1 MYATKTFFA
10 KNGVDLYQS
19 GWYPIIV
26 SHSILITL
34 DGQSADVTIET
45 DPASGEKVIVYK
57 FQYITKS
64 TVWYTVRYVDAET
77 GEELYTAK
85 EVETDYDFISEVA
98 PVYGGYIVD
107 SVTKSIGLAASASNN
122 EDEAKKWELENNV
135 ITFYYT
141 KNDTDMMYMVE
152 HYTQDIDE
160 TYTVYLSQQYT
171 VKKGTTVTIADLSL
185 TSLNSSGFVWQ
196 ADVTTVAHGDTVE
209 DITGE
214 TFTINVDDDG
224 NRPVIRL
231 YYNRDSFP
239 YIIRYVES
247 GTENILKTLPDSDT
261 YQALFGTTISHTAD
275 STVVINGQTYIIV
288 GDTERTLE
296 IRAEYDLDGNK
307 LSRDDIAIN
316 VLTIYYQQQNT
327 IVINYQIAVI
337 PSNLVQGDDITLS
350 LNYEIVT
357 ITSGVLNSIQGSS
370 VLFYNTDKYVFLGWY
385 DNSNGD
391 GDCITTKADL
401 SDLVIKGLDPT
412 TSVTYYA
419 VFQLL
424 QQKLKIEI
432 QGGQENEHFL
442 YKIVSEDGSELI
454 VSVRG
459 GSSTTTLVLPAG
471 DYTVT
476 EISAWSWKYD
486 VEISVGDANIWT
498 VDEQGNATT
507 SVNTDMEYVITFKH
521 VRNSK
526 KWLGGEQCGEVTFQN
541 VTDDNAD

>member
-1 MYATKTFFA
+1 M
-10 KNGVDLYQS
+10 G
-19 GWYPIIV
+19 
-26 SHSILITL
+26 
-34 DGQSADVTIET
+34 
-45 DPASGEKVIVYK
+45 
-57 FQYITKS
+57 
-64 TVWYTVRYVDAET
+64 
-77 GEELYTAK
+77 
-85 EVETDYDFISEVA
+85 
-98 PVYGGYIVD
+98 
-107 SVTKSIGLAASASNN
+107 
-122 EDEAKKWELENNV
+122 
-135 ITFYYT
+135 
-141 KNDTDMMYMVE
+141 
-152 HYTQDIDE
+152 
-160 TYTVYLSQQYT
+160 
-171 VKKGTTVTIADLSL
+171 
-185 TSLNSSGFVWQ
+185 
-196 ADVTTVAHGDTVE
+196 
-209 DITGE
+209 
-214 TFTINVDDDG
+214 
-224 NRPVIRL
+224 
-231 YYNRDSFP
+231 
-239 YIIRYVES
+239 
-247 GTENILKTLPDSDT
+247 
-261 YQALFGTTISHTAD
+261 
-275 STVVINGQTYIIV
+275 
-288 GDTERTLE
+288 
-296 IRAEYDLDGNK
+296 
-307 LSRDDIAIN
+307 
-316 VLTIYYQQQNT
+316 
-327 IVINYQIAVI
+327 
-337 PSNLVQGDDITLS
+337 QGDDITLL
-350 LNYEIVT
+350 LNCEIVT

-391 GDCITTKADL
+391 GDCITTNADL

-507 SVNTDMEYVITFKH
+507 SVNTDMEYVITFKR